1 MANAIPV
8 HPKTPEEGAAEAKAK
23 AQKPATSGPKKVQT
37 HIPAAPGN
45 HYELPDGTVV
55 KDN

>member
-1 MANAIPV
+1 MANAVPV
-8 HPKTPEEGAAEAKAK
+8 HPKTPEAGAEEAKAK
-23 AQKPATSGPKKVQT
+23 APKPSKSGPEKVQN

-45 HYELPDGTVV
+45 YYELPDGTVV

>member
-1 MANAIPV
+1 MANAVPV
-8 HPKTPEEGAAEAKAK
+8 HPKTPEAGADEAKVK
-23 AQKPATSGPKKVQT
+23 APKTKGGPEKVQT

-45 HYELPDGTVV
+45 YYELPDGTVV